1 MIGWLTI
8 ILRPRLALCS
18 LCLVLLPGRLSQFPT
33 EEDGQIVIE

>member
-8 ILRPRLALCS
+8 SLRPRLAPCS

-33 EEDGQIVIE
+33 EEDGQIVID

>member
-8 ILRPRLALCS
+8 ILRPRLVLCL

-33 EEDGQIVIE
+33 GEVGQIVID